1 MDTMA
6 PLRAESEIE
15 QVAVIGAGTM
25 GRQIAALI
33 AVSGVPVTLHDS
45 DPANLDA
52 ALTRI
57 DSETR
62 TFPTAPQY
70 RHHPH
75 RLPPPDP
82 ADFLPRIHPVVTL
95 AEAVERADLVIEA
108 VREDVTVKRELFLD
122 LDRLAPRAILATN
135 SSSLPSSLLVPSVA
149 NPKRLLNLHFFAPIW
164 VRSMLEIMGC
174 GETTPEVIATAER
187 FGRSLGLVTAVVRGE
202 SKGFIIN
209 RVWRAVKRESL
220 RVVDEGH
227 ADPADVDRLWMLFF
241 GTDVGPF
248 GVMDMVGL
256 DVVADIEASYA
267 AVSTDSEDRASTV
280 LHRLV
285 DQGKLG
291 EKTGEGFYH
300 HPDPE
305 YLAAG
310 WLRGG
315 HERQPG
321 DALDRPAPTATP
333 DTSSDPE
340 KNT

>member
-1 MDTMA
+1 MDPTV
-6 PLRAESEIE
+6 PITAETEIE

-25 GRQIAALI
+25 GRQIAALV
-33 AVSGVPVTLHDS
+33 AASGRPVTLYDADQS
-45 DPANLDA
+45 SLDA
-52 ALTRI
+52 ALPRI
-57 DSETR
+57 EIETR
-62 TFPTAPQY
+62 TLPAAPQY

-82 ADFLPRIHPVVTL
+82 ADFLPRIHPVDTL
-95 AEAVERADLVIEA
+95 AATVERADLVIEA
-108 VREDVTVKRELFLD
+108 VREEITVKRTLFVD

-149 NPKRLLNLHFFAPIW
+149 DPRRLLNLHFFAPIW

-174 GETTPEVIATAER
+174 GDTTPGVIAAAER
-187 FGRSLGLVTAVVRGE
+187 FGRSLGLVTAIIQGE

-267 AVSTDSEDRASTV
+267 AVSSDPEDRPSTL

-285 DQGKLG
+285 DSGNLG

-300 HPDPE
+300 HPE
-305 YLAAG
+305 AAYLRDD

-315 HERQPG
+315 AASP
-321 DALDRPAPTATP
+321 RPAANIAVEPGQE
-333 DTSSDPE
+333 D
-340 KNT
+340 